1 MDEKKKKQRF
11 DLFEKKCRE
20 RGIPSTVQRHAV
32 LDIILDSDHHPTT
45 DQVFDAVRER
55 VPGISRTTVYRTLE
69 TLVRMGIITKTC
81 HPGSAVRYDPR
92 VELHHHLVCLYCD
105 DVIDI
110 NDEQLDSLPVPDT
123 SREEFEVFDFRVQ
136 LRGICRNCK
145 KKEVES

>member
-1 MDEKKKKQRF
+1 MDEKKKKHRF
-11 DLFEKKCRE
+11 DLFEERCRQQ
-20 RGIPSTVQRHAV
+20 GIPCTVQRRAV

-45 DQVFDAVRER
+45 DQVFDVVRDR

-69 TLVRMGIITKTC
+69 TLVRMDIITKTC

-92 VELHHHLVCLYCD
+92 VEIHHHLVCLYCD

-110 NDEQLDSLPVPDT
+110 DSEQLNLLPVPDT
-123 SREEFEVFDFRVQ
+123 SKEEFDVFDFRVQ

-145 KKEVES
+145 KKEVER